1 MRSLSYPGLLSRYI
15 THAVTVELTGDGT
28 ALGLPGFKSFETLEE
43 KGLRHQWV
51 WWTRNKCA
59 SLVGFAD

>member
-1 MRSLSYPGLLSRYI
+1 MSRYI
-15 THAVTVELTGDGT
+15 THAVTVELTGDGK
-28 ALGLPGFKSFETLEE
+28 AVGLPGFKAFETVEA